1 MSSLNVLFLQEGVLD
16 SGAVM
21 GHASYQHSI
30 RAGLR
35 GLPDVNARFAGLPSM
50 GRSSRRLATGFPLL
64 RGLDLDLQTVRWHAI
79 QAHAARR
86 VLREKLAEAPAD
98 AAVVKSH
105 SIAMGLLREMDRLPI
120 LPVVDV
126 TVWDWRAMGIWR
138 TVRAYS
144 RAMVRPSEAAERML
158 FERAPLVL
166 ALTEWAREGVL
177 RSCPTANVVQ
187 HHPGIDIEHYRPA
200 ERQADDDVKRVLF
213 VGGRFRSKGG
223 FDLIEALSPRLGR
236 DVVLDV
242 VTAEEVPD
250 APGVRVHRLSA
261 GDERLLGLYQQADLF
276 CLPTYGDSNP
286 WVLLEAMACGTPV
299 VSTKLGA
306 IDELLGHGE
315 AGVVHRAGDL
325 DALRAAVDELLDD
338 PAARRELGIRARA
351 RCEREFDARRQVP
364 LLVELL
370 RGVVAG
376 DARRCAAAAVA
387 AGPPAAA

>member
-1 MSSLNVLFLQEGVLD
+1 VSSLNVLFLQEGVLD

-30 RAGLR
+30 RAGLP
-35 GLPDVNARFAGLPSM
+35 GVPDVNARFAGLPPM
-50 GRSSRRLATGFPLL
+50 GRFSRRFATGFPLL

-86 VLREKLAEAPAD
+86 VLREELSKAPAD
-98 AAVVKSH
+98 VAVVKSH
-105 SIAMGLLREMDRLPI
+105 SIAMGLLREMDRLPVV
-120 LPVVDV
+120 PVVDV

-138 TVRAYS
+138 AVRRYS
-144 RAMVRPSEAAERML
+144 RATVRPSETAERML
-158 FERAPLVL
+158 FERAPLVF

-177 RSCPTANVVQ
+177 RACPSANVV
-187 HHPGIDIEHYRPA
+187 HNHPGIDLEHYRPA
-200 ERQADDDVKRVLF
+200 ERQGDDTKRVLF

-236 DVVLDV
+236 DVVLDI
-242 VTAEEVPD
+242 VTAEDVPD
-250 APGVRVHRLSA
+250 VPGARVHRLSA
-261 GDERLLGLYQQADLF
+261 GDQRLLELYQQADLF

-299 VSTKLGA
+299 VSTHVGA

-315 AGVVHRAGDL
+315 AGVVHRPGDI
-325 DALRAAVDELLDD
+325 DALRAAATALLDD
-338 PAARRELGIRARA
+338 PDARRELGARARA

-364 LLVELL
+364 LLVKLL
-370 RGVVAG
+370 RQAVSG
-376 DARRCAAAAVA
+376 DARDPAAAEVA
-387 AGPPAAA
+387 ARPPAAA